1 MNINILFEKEEKYMK
16 TTDEN
21 MSFIEQGMKD
31 VFDAEKSMMTG
42 LEKAGKMFIPIKDIV
57 RRIPQDLRNRLEI
70 KVTAPVKKLRQQ
82 IEGLLGQRLK
92 IYPVKKATYVGKNM
106 SSEEMIAQIIDNHPD
121 ISLKL
126 ICQKIPLTR
135 QHAIDTINM
144 LISAGII
151 LPRLN
156 DKMNV
161 FFTLK
166 DPAFAKS
173 ENIHAKIK
181 EHEKFYSDEREI
193 AEFHNAYKSVGKG
206 RNFVRIHRI
215 RESLQ
220 WPEKTFDN
228 VLTSLMKNYTVELH
242 GGDPSTMSEKE
253 IADSYKDENG
263 RLFLTIS
270 WR

>member
-1 MNINILFEKEEKYMK
+1 MS
-16 TTDEN
+16 TTDETI
-21 MSFIEQGMKD
+21 SIIEQGMKD
-31 VFDAEKSMMTG
+31 VYDAEKSMVTG
-42 LEKAGKMFIPIKDIV
+42 LEKTGKMFIPIKDMV
-57 RRIPQDLRNRLEI
+57 RKIPQDLRNRLAI

-92 IYPVKKATYVGKNM
+92 IYPVKKATYIGKNM
-106 SSEEMIAQIIDNHPD
+106 PPEEMVTHIIVNHPD

-126 ICQKIPLTR
+126 ICQKVPLTR
-135 QHAIDTINM
+135 QNIIETINVLM
-144 LISAGII
+144 SAGII

-156 DKMNV
+156 DKMNI

-166 DPAFAKS
+166 DPAFAKT
-173 ENIHAKIK
+173 ENIHARMK
-181 EHEKFYSDEREI
+181 EHETIHSKEKAI
-193 AEFHNAYKSVGKG
+193 TEFHDAYKSVGKG

-220 WPEKTFDN
+220 WPEKTFDT
-228 VLTSLMKNYTVELH
+228 VLTSLMQNYAVELH
-242 GGDPSTMSEKE
+242 GGDPSSMSEKE
-253 IADSYKDENG
+253 IENSYKDENG